1 MRYSSGR
8 IELRQGTRRVRGPI
22 ATRFRNLD
30 NPGPQRQGGMAGSV
44 RDGELLITERRHK
57 QNVHLVENAC
67 HLQSNLATK
76 PVSLHKVHR
85 GKESRLTEQVG
96 PRILN
101 LYFQGAEFIIQ

>member
-1 MRYSSGR
+1 M
-8 IELRQGTRRVRGPI
+8 T
-22 ATRFRNLD
+22 
-30 NPGPQRQGGMAGSV
+30 GGV

-96 PRILN
+96 PRIPN
-101 LYFQGAEFIIQ
+101 LYFQRAEFIIQRQLLKRGRALGKQNGEKRVIGPIGKRDLLQFQLEL